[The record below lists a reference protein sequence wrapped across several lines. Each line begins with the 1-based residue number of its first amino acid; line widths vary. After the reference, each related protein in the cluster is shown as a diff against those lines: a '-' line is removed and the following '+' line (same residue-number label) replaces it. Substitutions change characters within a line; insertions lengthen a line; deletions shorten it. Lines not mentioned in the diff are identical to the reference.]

1 MIKVLKLQKAMV
13 AFILGV
19 LALIAYIV
27 MDNNKSDG
35 SRAMLTISG
44 ILLMAGALMSL
55 YPILF
60 AKKDK
65 QGQVQLD
72 PEKHEEMLAEAE
84 SSATASGQAEAPH
97 ANP

>member
-1 MIKVLKLQKAMV
+1 MIKVLKLQKALV
-13 AFILGV
+13 AFILGA
-19 LALIAYIV
+19 LALVAYVI
-27 MDNNKSDG
+27 MDSNKAEG
-35 SRAMLTISG
+35 SRAMLTVSG

-72 PEKHEEMLAEAE
+72 AEKHEEMLAEAE
-84 SSATASGQAEAPH
+84 NTKEASSQTESSA
-97 ANP
+97 NP

>member
-1 MIKVLKLQKAMV
+1 MIKVLKLQKALV
-13 AFILGV
+13 AFILGA
-19 LALIAYIV
+19 LALVAYVI
-27 MDNNKSDG
+27 MDNNKVDG

-72 PEKHEEMLAEAE
+72 AEKHEAMLVESESTESDSSQAE
-84 SSATASGQAEAPH
+84 SSAKP
-97 ANP
+97 

>member
-1 MIKVLKLQKAMV
+1 
-13 AFILGV
+13 V
-19 LALIAYIV
+19 LALVAYII
-27 MDNNKSDG
+27 MDSNKADG

-84 SSATASGQAEAPH
+84 SSTTTSAQGESS

>member
-1 MIKVLKLQKAMV
+1 MIKVLKLQKALV
-13 AFILGV
+13 AFILGA
-19 LALIAYIV
+19 LALVAYII
-27 MDNNKSDG
+27 MNNNKVDG

-60 AKKDK
+60 SKKDK

-72 PEKHEEMLAEAE
+72 AEKHEEMLADGENAESTSSQAE
-84 SSATASGQAEAPH
+84 SSAKP
-97 ANP
+97 

>member
-19 LALIAYIV
+19 LALVAYII
-27 MDNNKSDG
+27 MDSNKADG

-84 SSATASGQAEAPH
+84 SSTTTSAQGESS

>member
-1 MIKVLKLQKAMV
+1 MIKVLKLQKALV
-13 AFILGV
+13 AFILGA
-19 LALIAYIV
+19 LALVAYII
-27 MDNNKSDG
+27 MDNNKADG

-72 PEKHEEMLAEAE
+72 AEKHEAMLAEDESAE
-84 SSATASGQAEAPH
+84 STPSQAESPAKS
-97 ANP
+97 

>member
-1 MIKVLKLQKAMV
+1 MIKVLKLQKALV
-13 AFILGV
+13 AFILGA
-19 LALIAYIV
+19 LALVAYII
-27 MDNNKSDG
+27 MDSNKVEG
-35 SRAMLTISG
+35 SRAMLTVSG

-72 PEKHEEMLAEAE
+72 AEKHEEMLADTENTKAASSHTE
-84 SSATASGQAEAPH
+84 SSA
-97 ANP
+97 NP